1 MPDPS
6 SNSALNDLLILV
18 YRSLLQYTMECW
30 PWSDSGELGEQQAI
44 DSLAAEQQA
53 LVARIAELLDQRG
66 VVIDMGTY
74 PDWSELH
81 YVSLD
86 SLLARLIDDEQAML
100 AAIERLHPALAG
112 DSEGSAL
119 AGEIMAAERRHLSK
133 LRDLAGARAKTP
145 VPA

>member
-1 MPDPS
+1 MPDQS

-30 PWSDSGELGEQQAI
+30 PWSDDGETGEQQAI
-44 DSLAAEQQA
+44 DALAGEQKA
-53 LVARIAELLDQRG
+53 LVERLAELLDHRG
-66 VVIDMGTY
+66 VMVDLGTY

-86 SLLARLIDDEQAML
+86 SLLARLIQDEEAML
-100 AAIERLHPALAG
+100 AAIERLRPALQTDA
-112 DSEGSAL
+112 EGSAL
-119 AGEIMAAERRHLSK
+119 ADEIVAAERRHLSK
-133 LRDLAGARAKTP
+133 LREIAGARAKSP

>member
-1 MPDPS
+1 MPDQA

-30 PWSDSGELGEQQAI
+30 PWSDVGEAGEQQAI
-44 DSLAAEQQA
+44 DALAGEQKD
-53 LVARIAELLDQRG
+53 LVERLARLLDHRG
-66 VVIDMGTY
+66 VAVDLGTY

-86 SLLARLIDDEQAML
+86 SLLARLIDDEEAML
-100 AAIERLHPALAG
+100 AAIERLRPALQNDA
-112 DSEGSAL
+112 EGNAL
-119 AGEIMAAERRHLSK
+119 ADELVAAERRHLSK
-133 LRDLAGARAKTP
+133 LREIAGARAKSP

>member
-1 MPDPS
+1 MPDQS

-30 PWSDSGELGEQQAI
+30 PWSDVGEAGEQQAI
-44 DSLAAEQQA
+44 DALADEQKA
-53 LVARIAELLDQRG
+53 LVEKLAELLDERG
-66 VVIDMGTY
+66 VVVDPGTY

-86 SLLARLIDDEQAML
+86 SLLARLIQDEEAML
-100 AAIERLHPALAG
+100 AAIERLRPALQIDA
-112 DSEGSAL
+112 EGTAL
-119 AGEIMAAERRHLSK
+119 ADEIVAAERRHLSK
-133 LRDLAGARAKTP
+133 ICEIAGARAKTP

>member
-30 PWSDSGELGEQQAI
+30 PWSDSGELSEEQAI
-44 DSLAAEQQA
+44 TTLAEEQQA
-53 LVARIAELLDQRG
+53 LVSRLAELLDRRG
-66 VVIDMGTY
+66 IVFDMGTY

-86 SLLARLIDDEQAML
+86 SLLARLIDDEQAMV
-100 AAIERLHPALAG
+100 AAIERLQPALTG

-119 AGEIMAAERRHLSK
+119 AGEILAAERRHLSK
-133 LRDLAGARAKTP
+133 LREISAARAKSP